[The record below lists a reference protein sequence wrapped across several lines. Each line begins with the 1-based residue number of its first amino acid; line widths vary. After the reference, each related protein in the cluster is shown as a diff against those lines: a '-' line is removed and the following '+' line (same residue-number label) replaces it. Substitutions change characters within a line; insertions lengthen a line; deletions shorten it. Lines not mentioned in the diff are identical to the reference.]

1 MSETHEK
8 AERHDAG
15 APVNGARTA
24 PAAPAGA
31 PDARPLVVR
40 FSNPEEFL
48 AELRERGPNLEP
60 VVRITFRWTR
70 DESGAPLI
78 HLTLLANYLRWLGQL
93 GDDPARAVV
102 SVVHLGRYVGAVW
115 EEGRDEVSDR
125 CRAEADRL
133 RTELAQAAQ
142 ALGFQVGGGTYCTG
156 RER

>member
-8 AERHDAG
+8 TEGQG
-15 APVNGARTA
+15 AS
-24 PAAPAGA
+24 APAGGTGA
-31 PDARPLVVR
+31 HDVRPLVVH

-70 DESGAPLI
+70 DESGAPLV
-78 HLTLLANYLRWLGQL
+78 HLTLLANYLRRL
-93 GDDPARAVV
+93 GDDPATGVV
-102 SVVHLGRYVGAVW
+102 SIVHLGRYVGAVW

-133 RTELAQAAQ
+133 RSELTQAAE
-142 ALGFQVGGGTYCTG
+142 ALGLRVGAGTYFTG